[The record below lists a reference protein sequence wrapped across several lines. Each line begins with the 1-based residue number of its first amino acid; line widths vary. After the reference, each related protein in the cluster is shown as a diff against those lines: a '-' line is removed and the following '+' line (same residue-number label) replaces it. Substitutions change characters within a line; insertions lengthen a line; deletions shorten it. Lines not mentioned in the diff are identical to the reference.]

1 MGECEYDY
9 FVVVNDEWKIEGE
22 SVKIGAAVSIWA
34 VMIDPWRLY
43 EVLGN
48 NAVFVKQSER

>member
-9 FVVVNDEWKIEGE
+9 FVVVNDEWKIERE